1 MDKSKIQTGLV
12 SGQPDVWFKRN
23 HDLSTEDDD
32 LEKCILELC
41 QTGMIKPRQIDLYGF
56 FSTGPQPTNPSL
68 QTGLRSTGYLVV
80 EKLRFSDRR

>member
-41 QTGMIKPRQIDLYGF
+41 QTAMIKPRQIDRYGF
-56 FSTGPQPTNPSL
+56 FRLDHNW
-68 QTGLRSTGYLVV
+68 QTRVYRLV
-80 EKLRFSDRR
+80 LGQQDIWLWRN